1 MCVAAAVLASTPAL
15 AADRPAPPS
24 DDLLAYL
31 GSLDGKDED
40 WMVAQDAASI
50 QARPAAPATV
60 AGQQTRRPP
69 AERGA
74 KAPQEQSK

>member
-1 MCVAAAVLASTPAL
+1 MCVAAAILASTPVL

-31 GSLDGKDED
+31 GSLDGKDDD
-40 WMVAQDAASI
+40 WMVAQDTASI
-50 QARPAAPATV
+50 EARPAAPATV
-60 AGQQTRRPP
+60 AGQQTRRPL

-74 KAPQEQSK
+74 KAPQEQRK